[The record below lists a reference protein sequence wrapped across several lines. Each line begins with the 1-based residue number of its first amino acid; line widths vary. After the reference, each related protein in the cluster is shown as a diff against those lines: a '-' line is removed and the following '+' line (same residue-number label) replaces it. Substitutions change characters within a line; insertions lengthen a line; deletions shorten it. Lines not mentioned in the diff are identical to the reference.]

1 MLARPLNK
9 FINQTHITF
18 SKSSYW
24 LSAINYLHSFWIWY
38 YAYCDRVFRLLT
50 DKRKCYFATRKK
62 SLLPMWSN
70 FWTKT
75 KGAFLRE
82 VILFYWKKKLKQNGR
97 GRKWKLSNKT
107 IKVELSLIKA
117 FKKNFFSSAWKEFFF
132 SLASTETEV
141 LFPLGFWD
149 QVIKSLLNWWE
160 TITLSH
166 HPHQSGC
173 HRLCGSVG
181 IL

>member
-50 DKRKCYFATRKK
+50 DKRKCYFVTRKK

-75 KGAFLRE
+75 KGTFLRE
-82 VILFYWKKKLKQNGR
+82 VILFYWKKKTKA
-97 GRKWKLSNKT
+97 KWERQKVKT
-107 IKVELSLIKA
+107 IKQKQNHQSGIKSYQG
-117 FKKNFFSSAWKEFFF
+117 FQKNFFFFCLEGIFFF
-132 SLASTETEV
+132 T
-141 LFPLGFWD
+141 
-149 QVIKSLLNWWE
+149 
-160 TITLSH
+160 
-166 HPHQSGC
+166 C
-173 HRLCGSVG
+173 
-181 IL
+181 

>member
-50 DKRKCYFATRKK
+50 DKRKCYFVTRKK

-132 SLASTETEV
+132 HLLARKQKYYFHWASGTKWSKVCWIDEK
-141 LFPLGFWD
+141 P
-149 QVIKSLLNWWE
+149 
-160 TITLSH
+160 SH
-166 HPHQSGC
+166 
-173 HRLCGSVG
+173 
-181 IL
+181 